1 MAPLRKIM
9 ISVCLVCAFLVP
21 LWLPI
26 WVQVIPLLAALI
38 AVLTYR
44 APVIPPPPEVKDYSS
59 GISRWQGAEQQLFQQ
74 NDSQLSRLGSELG
87 TNMERLAN
95 SFFSLNRRAGEQ
107 KDLMFEVVNRFRGE
121 KSGDHE
127 MTLDQFAGQLG
138 DILDNYVS
146 LLLNVSDK
154 SIQAVH
160 KINDMV
166 SHFDGMYERLGNLRG
181 IAEQTNLLALNAAIE
196 AARAGELGRG
206 FAVVA
211 DEVRSLSIRSNELSN
226 EIMKKA
232 QEAQVAVTE
241 VRETVGQVASLDM
254 NMAINA
260 KGHVDNMLSELETM
274 NHYVSE
280 RIKLLSEVAV
290 AIEQH
295 VGEAVQSMQ
304 IGETAAMNVEQI
316 RLAMG
321 RGHQMNLQL
330 VRVLAD
336 QAEVHSMDVA
346 CEQALKSMSPEEN
359 QKKEQSVDLF

>member
-1 MAPLRKIM
+1 M
-9 ISVCLVCAFLVP
+9 
-21 LWLPI
+21 
-26 WVQVIPLLAALI
+26 
-38 AVLTYR
+38 
-44 APVIPPPPEVKDYSS
+44 
-59 GISRWQGAEQQLFQQ
+59 
-74 NDSQLSRLGSELG
+74 
-87 TNMERLAN
+87 
-95 SFFSLNRRAGEQ
+95 
-107 KDLMFEVVNRFRGE
+107 
-121 KSGDHE
+121 
-127 MTLDQFAGQLG
+127 
-138 DILDNYVS
+138 
-146 LLLNVSDK
+146 
-154 SIQAVH
+154 
-160 KINDMV
+160 
-166 SHFDGMYERLGNLRG
+166 
-181 IAEQTNLLALNAAIE
+181 NAAIE

-280 RIKLLSEVAV
+280 RIKLLSEVAIS
-290 AIEQH
+290 IEQH

-316 RLAMG
+316 RLAIG
-321 RGHQMNLQL
+321 RGHQINLQL
-330 VRVLAD
+330 VQVLTD
-336 QAEVHSMDVA
+336 QADLRSIDVA
-346 CEQALKSMSPEEN
+346 CEQALKSMSSEEN